1 MMPRHAEPRHILVD
15 CGDYELGNLGD
26 VAMLQVTVQRLQE
39 HFPTASID
47 VITRDPA
54 ALARHCP
61 GARPVSHGGRQSL
74 FGRGM
79 LLGRA
84 DRVLQRTSLFREAG
98 VEGAMRRHCE
108 PVLERLVRVRL
119 GRGTADLEAFDTFMT
134 ALRAADAVVVC
145 GAGGVTDH
153 ARKWA
158 LPVLALLEHA
168 HRHGVPTAMFGHGL
182 GPLTDRDLTRVAAR
196 VLPTLDL
203 FALREGRAGP
213 SIARALGVD
222 PSRLMV
228 TGDDAIDLAHAERP
242 EALGDCVGVNL
253 RVARSAD
260 VDERYIDMIGRVV
273 SGFATAHDAPL
284 AALPIGRGKASDD
297 ERTIQRMLAAADGAS
312 IIDRPLDTTQALIEQ
327 AGRCRLVVT
336 GAYHAAVFA
345 LAQGV
350 STVCLARSNYFREK
364 LLGLAAQFGVGC
376 TVIDLSADDVAGQLE
391 RAMEQAWGSAPA
403 VRQSLLDAASRQL
416 AASRS
421 AYRRFSDLLAEHAM
435 RGTPR
440 GARISSQHDVASI
453 VREVAGAP
461 AGGGK

>member
-1 MMPRHAEPRHILVD
+1 MQFLAEPRHVLVD

-47 VITRDPA
+47 VITRDPV

-61 GARPVSHGGRQSL
+61 GAHAVSYEGRQL
-74 FGRGM
+74 WFGRGV

-98 VEGAMRRHCE
+98 IEGAMRRHCA
-108 PVLERLVRVRL
+108 PVLERLVRARL
-119 GRGTADLEAFDTFMT
+119 GRGSADREAFITFMNV
-134 ALRAADAVVVC
+134 LRSADAVVVC
-145 GAGGVTDH
+145 GAGGITDH

-168 HRHGVPTAMFGHGL
+168 HRHGVPTAMFSHGL
-182 GPLTDRDLTRVAAR
+182 GPLTDPDLTRVAAR

-213 SIARALGVD
+213 EIARALGVN

-228 TGDDAIDLAHAERP
+228 TGDDAIDLAHAVRA

-253 RVARSAD
+253 RVARSAE
-260 VDERYIDMIGRVV
+260 VDERYIDTIGRVV
-273 SGFATAHDAPL
+273 SRFAAAHDAPL

-297 ERTIQRMLAAADGAS
+297 VRTIERMLAAAGAS
-312 IIDRPLDTTQALIEQ
+312 STIGGPLETTQAVIER
-327 AGRCRLVVT
+327 AGRCRIVVT

-376 TVIDLSADDVAGQLE
+376 TVIDLSADDVADQLE
-391 RAMEQAWGSAPA
+391 RAMEYAWESAPS
-403 VRQSLLDAASRQL
+403 VRQSLLGAASRQI

-421 AYRRFSDLLAEHAM
+421 AYRRFSDLLAERATH
-435 RGTPR
+435 GVR
-440 GARISSQHDVASI
+440 GARVSGQHDRAAILTGVA
-453 VREVAGAP
+453 VTPA
-461 AGGGK
+461 AGGGE

>member
-1 MMPRHAEPRHILVD
+1 MHSLAEPGHLLVD

-26 VAMLQVTVQRLQE
+26 VAMLQITVQRLRD
-39 HFPTASID
+39 HFPGASID

-61 GARPVSHGGRQSL
+61 SARAVPYDGRQL
-74 FGRGM
+74 WFGRGM

-98 VEGAMRRHCE
+98 VEGAMRRHCA

-119 GRGTADLEAFDTFMT
+119 GRDSADLMAFNTFMT

-158 LPVLALLEHA
+158 VPVLALLEYA
-168 HRHGVPTAMFGHGL
+168 HGHGVPTAMFGHGL

-213 SIARALGVD
+213 SLARALGVD
-222 PSRLMV
+222 PSRLLV

-242 EALGDCVGVNL
+242 ESLGGCVGVNL

-260 VDERYIDMIGRVV
+260 VDEQYIDMIGRVV
-273 SGFATAHDAPL
+273 SRFAAAHDAPL
-284 AALPIGRGKASDD
+284 VGLPIGRGKASDD
-297 ERTIQRMLAAADGAS
+297 VRTIQRMLAVADGARV
-312 IIDRPLDTTQALIEQ
+312 IERPLETPQDVIEQ
-327 AGRCRLVVT
+327 AGRCRIVVT

-364 LLGLAAQFGVGC
+364 LLGLAAQFGTGC
-376 TVIDLSADDVAGQLE
+376 TMIDLSAADRADQLE
-391 RAMEQAWGSAPA
+391 RAMEQAWQSAPA
-403 VRQSLLDAASRQL
+403 LRQSLLDAASRQV

-421 AYRRFSDLLAEHAM
+421 AYRRFSDMLADHA
-435 RGTPR
+435 TR
-440 GARISSQHDVASI
+440 GARGSAPHKRAPIRRDVA
-453 VREVAGAP
+453 GTT

>member
-1 MMPRHAEPRHILVD
+1 MTTHRLAEPRRILVD

-26 VAMLQVTVQRLQE
+26 VAMLQVTVQRLRE

-47 VITRDPA
+47 VITKDPV

-61 GARPVSHGGRQSL
+61 GARAVSYNGRQL
-74 FGRGM
+74 WFGRGM

-108 PVLERLVRVRL
+108 PVLERLVRARL
-119 GRGTADLEAFDTFMT
+119 GRGSADLEAFNTFMA
-134 ALRAADAVVVC
+134 ALRSADAVVVC

-222 PSRLMV
+222 PARLMV

-242 EALGDCVGVNL
+242 ESLGECVGVNL

-260 VDERYIDMIGRVV
+260 VDERYINMIGRVV
-273 SGFATAHDAPL
+273 SGFAAAHDAPL
-284 AALPIGRGKASDD
+284 AALPIGRGTASDD
-297 ERTIQRMLAAADGAS
+297 VSTIQRMLATADGAT
-312 IIDRPLDTTQALIEQ
+312 IIERPLDTTQALVEQ
-327 AGRCRLVVT
+327 AGRCRIVVT

-350 STVCLARSNYFREK
+350 STVCVARSNYFREK

-376 TVIDLSADDVAGQLE
+376 IVIDLSADDVAGQLE
-391 RAMEQAWGSAPA
+391 RAMEQAWQSAPA

-421 AYRRFSDLLAEHAM
+421 AYRRFSDLLAERAM
-435 RGTPR
+435 RGGAR
-440 GARISSQHDVASI
+440 GARISAPHDLAPI
-453 VREVAGAP
+453 VVAGTP
-461 AGGGK
+461 AGGSK